1 MAEPNVKDSILN
13 SIKKLLGIN
22 PADTSFDDE
31 ITIHINSVI
40 ASLIQMGIGP
50 QDGGYTISDSSSL
63 WSDFLGTDK
72 RLESVKSY
80 IYMKVKLIFDTPQQG
95 AIIEAYQNQI
105 KEFEY
110 RNYITKDNDRID
122 AEAALAVDS
131 SSEY

>member
-31 ITIHINSVI
+31 IMIHINSVI

-50 QDGGYTISDSSSL
+50 QDGGYAISNASSL

-80 IYMKVKLIFDTPQQG
+80 IYMKVRLIFDTPQQG
-95 AIIEAYQNQI
+95 AVIEAYERLI

-110 RNYITKDNDRID
+110 RNYITKDNDRIEE
-122 AEAALAVDS
+122 EAALNANS